1 MSQPSHYNYSVN
13 HNSQKD
19 ESNLI
24 MLRANMLTINAEIC
38 SLCKPT
44 LTKLQGVTPYQIN
57 KTCKRLGCTN

>member
-1 MSQPSHYNYSVN
+1 MSQPSHYHYSVS

-19 ESNLI
+19 ERELHTV
-24 MLRANMLTINAEIC
+24 RANMLTINAEIC